1 MLDLNIPIMDMI
13 QAIVAILTALFVV
26 QELRKSANTTSGEF
40 LLNLQEQYATS
51 EGFALL
57 FDMCWKYRCG
67 DESETDLR
75 KHIEKNRAVLLN
87 YFTFFESIYLMVK
100 KRSLHMNELD
110 ELFGR
115 RFLSVVNNKIVQEID
130 LVCNHDYYINIYE
143 LYSRWKKYRKNGELF
158 LMNNGEIDERYRD
171 LEESYRL
178 YSSSREFMKEVTIRL
193 LGENE
198 TEESDRR
205 ALDILITKIE
215 KTNKN
220 ELFWL
225 PISNESR
232 DHFWDTDWT
241 IFVGA
246 FKQEKLIGALGLF
259 LNENEYGESRDAIG
273 LEGKVAE
280 YGRAMVLPEYRG
292 YGLIDRLAD
301 ELLPVAKERK
311 VEKLI
316 ATVHPDNIPSSGF
329 LTKMGFEKCGHI
341 IKNDKYPRDI
351 LVKALTS

>member
-1 MLDLNIPIMDMI
+1 MIDLSIPIMDLV

-67 DESETDLR
+67 DVYEIDLR

-115 RFLSVVNNKIVQEID
+115 RFLSVVNNKIVQEMD
-130 LVCNHDYYINIYE
+130 LVCNHDYYTNIYE

-158 LMNNGEIDERYRD
+158 LMQDNGEFDERYRD

-178 YSSSREFMKEVTIRL
+178 YNSSCEFMKDITIRV
-193 LGENE
+193 LGGKER
-198 TEESDRR
+198 EESDRR
-205 ALDILITKIE
+205 ALDTLVAEIE
-215 KTNKN
+215 KTNNNK
-220 ELFWL
+220 LFWL
-225 PISNESR
+225 PISDESR
-232 DHFWDTDWT
+232 DHFLDSDWT
-241 IFVGA
+241 IFMGA
-246 FKQEKLIGALGLF
+246 FRQDKLIGALGLF

-273 LEGKVAE
+273 LEGKIAE
-280 YGRAMVLPEYRG
+280 YGRAMVHPDYRG
-292 YGLIDRLAD
+292 YGLINHLA
-301 ELLPVAKERK
+301 EGLLPIAKEK
-311 VEKLI
+311 GIESLI
-316 ATVHPDNIPSSGF
+316 ATVHPENIPSSSF
-329 LTKMGFEKCGHI
+329 LIRMGFEKCGHI
-341 IKNDKYPRDI
+341 MKNNVYPRDI
-351 LVKALTS
+351 LVKKLD